1 MVSAAL
7 PDPEYQLEFFLKN
20 GFQRKVC
27 PSCRM
32 PFWTLDA
39 VRTLCGDPP
48 CVQYSFV
55 GAPATKRPYSLRE
68 MREAFLGFFE
78 ERGHTR
84 VARYPVVARWR
95 DDIYL
100 TIASIADFQ
109 PHVTSGEVAPPANPL
124 AISQP
129 CIRLNDL
136 DSVGKSGRH
145 LTTFEMMAHHVFNTP
160 GNHIYFK
167 DQTVAYCHQ
176 FLTEVLGMDGKEITY
191 KENPWA
197 GGGNAGPAIEVMIRG
212 LEVATLVFMKWIADP
227 NGPIDVKG
235 EKYRE
240 MDLQIVDTGYGLE
253 RLVWISNGEPTIYQ
267 ALFPDAVRFLLA
279 EAGLEERVSDP
290 RVQRMLADTA
300 RASSIMSVDT
310 GTKVLELRR
319 KVHAALA
326 EKGVETRSAS
336 EGQAGSEGGGVIPFE
351 DMLAVWEPLE
361 KVYALSDHARCLAFM
376 LGDGIVPS
384 NVKAGYLM
392 RMVIRK
398 CLRMMDDLKLKVSL
412 FDIVDRQLD
421 AFEGD
426 FPELKAHR
434 DYIRTVLEL
443 ETQRYQETLEKGRR
457 LVEREAKAY
466 KGKEFPLAKLIDLY
480 DSQGLNP
487 EIVKAVA
494 EPLGVRVDVPD
505 DFYSAVANK
514 HAKAKPGETEEY
526 DGTHEDR
533 RFAHLPPTRAL
544 FYEDSGI
551 QHFHA
556 NVLWAEGDLVVLDQT
571 ALYPEGGGQPADHGI
586 LHTGGHDA
594 TKGPA
599 VQVVDV
605 QKYATALGHVIVHKV
620 KGGSFRAG
628 ERVHG
633 HVDWDRR
640 MGHTR
645 HHTATH
651 LILASAKQV
660 LGFHT
665 WQGGAQK
672 GYDRSRVDIQHY
684 ARITDDQLR
693 QIEEVA
699 NRAVLEARPVEKT
712 WMRRD
717 EAEKTFGMQL
727 YQGGIPK
734 GREVRVVTVKDF
746 DVECCGGTHVAATN
760 EIGPIKILR
769 TERIQDGL
777 ERIEFAAG
785 MAAIQQMQRKDDLLK
800 EAAETLAVPQEQVPQ
815 AAKRFFEEWKQL
827 RKENEAL
834 KARLAELE
842 SKNFAPEVDLQ
853 VPGGPRLLVTV
864 KQADAATIRGLAQEY
879 AKGAPGTV
887 AVVNPQGNFVVAGP
901 QAVEIAKRL
910 AEGKA
915 GGKADLAQGSIPG
928 FLATDERSA
937 VDRLRKKL
945 AELFPGS

>member
-1 MVSAAL
+1 M
-7 PDPEYQLEFFLKN
+7 DQEYQLEFFKRN
-20 GFQRKVC
+20 GFQRSIC
-27 PSCRM
+27 PSCSM
-32 PFWTLDA
+32 PFWSQDHA
-39 VRTLCGDPP
+39 RTLCGDPP
-48 CVQYSFV
+48 CVEYSFI
-55 GAPATKRPYSLRE
+55 GAPATKREYGLTE
-68 MREAFLGFFE
+68 MREAFLGFM
-78 ERGHTR
+78 ERAGHHR

-124 AISQP
+124 TISQP

-160 GNHIYFK
+160 EEYIYFK
-167 DQTVAYCHQ
+167 DRTVELCHT
-176 FLTEVLGMDGKEITY
+176 FLTQELGMDGREVTY

-212 LEVATLVFMKWIADP
+212 LEVATLVFMKWVADP
-227 NGPIDVKG
+227 NGDIDVKG

-240 MDLQIVDTGYGLE
+240 MPLQIVDTGYGLE
-253 RLVWISNGEPTIYQ
+253 RLVWISNGAPTIYQ

-279 EAGLEERVSDP
+279 EAGLEEKVSDP

-326 EKGVETRSAS
+326 QKGVDIA
-336 EGQAGSEGGGVIPFE
+336 FE
-351 DMLAVWEPLE
+351 EMLAVWEPLE

-384 NVKAGYLM
+384 NVKAGYLT

-398 CLRMMDDLKLKVSL
+398 CLRMMDDLKLNISL

-421 AFEGD
+421 AFEAD

-434 DYIRTVLEL
+434 DYIQTVLTL
-443 ETQRYQETLEKGRR
+443 ETERYAETLDKGRR

-466 KGKEFPLAKLIDLY
+466 KGKTYPLEKLIDLY
-480 DSQGLNP
+480 DSQGINP
-487 EIVKAVA
+487 EIVKNVA
-494 EPLGVRVDVPD
+494 EPLGVTVDIPD

-514 HAKAKPGETEEY
+514 HAKAKPGEIEEE
-526 DGTHEDR
+526 GGAKAGAKFEGI
-533 RFAHLPPTRAL
+533 APTRPL
-544 FYEDSGI
+544 YYEDSTI
-551 QHFHA
+551 ADFHA
-556 NVLWAEGDLVVLDQT
+556 NVVWSEGDLVILDQT
-571 ALYPEGGGQPADHGI
+571 AFYPEGGGQPADHGT
-586 LHTGGHDA
+586 LHVGGHDHS
-594 TKGPA
+594 KGP
-599 VQVVDV
+599 VVEVVDV
-605 QKYATALGHVIVHKV
+605 QKYATGTGSVVVHQV
-620 KGGSFRAG
+620 KNNTLRKGD
-628 ERVHG
+628 RVHG

-640 MGHTR
+640 TGHTR

-684 ARITDDQLR
+684 QRITDEQVR
-693 QIEEVA
+693 AIEELA
-699 NRAVLEARPVEKT
+699 NRTVLENREVEKT
-712 WMRRD
+712 WMPRD
-717 EAEKTFGMQL
+717 VAEKKFGMQL
-727 YQGGIPK
+727 YQGGVPK
-734 GREVRVVTVKDF
+734 GRDVRVVTVKGI
-746 DVECCGGTHVAATN
+746 DVECCGGTHVAGTN

-769 TERIQDGL
+769 TERVQDGL

-785 MAAIQQMQRKDDLLK
+785 LAAIRQMQKKDELLK
-800 EAAETLAVPQEQVPQ
+800 QAAETLSVQPEEVPKT
-815 AAKRFFEEWKQL
+815 AARFFEEWKQL
-827 RKENEAL
+827 RKENEGL

-842 SKNFAPEVDLQ
+842 SKNFEPQLTAEVEGHKVSVDIKA
-853 VPGGPRLLVTV
+853 V
-864 KQADAATIRGLAQEY
+864 DAATLRTLAVEF
-879 AKGAPGTV
+879 AKGQPNAV
-887 AVVNPQGNFVVAGP
+887 AVVNLQGNFVVAGP
-901 QAVEIAKRL
+901 GAVAIAKKL
-910 AEGKA
+910 AAGKA
-915 GGKADLAQGSIPG
+915 GGKPDLAQGSMPD
-928 FLATDERSA
+928 FVVTEARQAVAKLRERLA
-937 VDRLRKKL
+937 
-945 AELFPGS
+945 